1 MQDRTWK
8 VGQLSKLTGI
18 TIRALHHYD
27 DIELLSPIS
36 HTDSGHR
43 LYSEWDIIKLQQII
57 SLKQL
62 GFSLDEIKEMFNS
75 AEYNPQE
82 VIKMQLQRL
91 DEEIKIKEE
100 LHSQLQELKVV
111 FDTWKKP
118 TPEQFINAIQLIR
131 DQSKYF
137 TEEQRIKLKKQ
148 YDNFNKTK
156 IKESSNNWSE
166 LTSSLQYE
174 MEKGTLPHSPI
185 VIKLARKWQEGIELF
200 SGGDKELVLSAERYY
215 KDNPHAAKGSGMSGE
230 LYEYITKALAEQ

>member
-27 DIELLSPIS
+27 DIELLSPMS

-75 AEYNPQE
+75 AAYKPQE
-82 VIKMQLQRL
+82 VIKMQLERL
-91 DEEIKIKEE
+91 DEEIKSKEE
-100 LHSQLQELKVV
+100 LRSQLQEIKVV

-118 TPEQFINAIQLIR
+118 TPEQFINAIQLIMN
-131 DQSKYF
+131 QSKYF
-137 TEEQRIKLKKQ
+137 TLEQRIKLKKQ
-148 YDNFNKTK
+148 YDKLNTAK
-156 IKESSNNWSE
+156 IQESSNNWKA
-166 LTSSLQYE
+166 LTSSLQCE
-174 MEKGTLPHSPI
+174 MEKGTPPDSPI
-185 VIKLARKWQEGIELF
+185 VINLAKEWQEGIDLF
-200 SGGDKELVLSAERYY
+200 SGGDKEIVSSAERYY
-215 KDNPHAAKGSGMSGE
+215 KDNPHAARGSGMSGE
-230 LYEYITKALAEQ
+230 LYAYITKALTKE